1 MGRQRT
7 TRTPIPGLPG
17 MALVATQQQHQT
29 TFELDV
35 TRDDC
40 VDFTLDLSASDCEVA
55 GADGARV
62 LRSITTRG
70 ITQLGAA
77 VGPTPRL
84 GFEYAVHQLRPRSP
98 QTVVEDVVEQGRHD
112 NCWLLASLIA
122 VGPRDRL
129 CVGGLWT
136 TTTLAPDRALA
147 GATRRGHAHDALSV
161 LTGCPVDVVRS
172 GERDAEALWSWVAE
186 AVRRKDPVVVSTR
199 RVDTS
204 LAPGHAYA
212 LMDCRSLNGARYC
225 RLRDPRGGRPATDAG
240 AALAG
245 DAPLASG
252 ERWVPFSEVFDSH
265 SAVALARLASPRG
278 APWRVAR
285 ARAALTGGGPTAALR
300 VECDRATLLRCAVHQ
315 EEPLVDLGV
324 ALLDLS
330 TDAVVAA
337 TVAGKARTADVGVT
351 VGPGVYAVVP
361 TGGRFLPKDR
371 RQNVGLVVHA
381 DVAVKASAAPAPAAD
396 LANVLFAGVTHQ
408 LDGPGR
414 LVVAQSRGG
423 VEAVVE
429 NTDATRTLVL
439 RLDGTGSTNLE
450 GHAGAMTVAVS
461 VEPGAAAHVLS
472 AAPVQA
478 HAAWT
483 WDATWEASWS

>member
-1 MGRQRT
+1 MGRT

-17 MALVATQQQHQT
+17 VILTATQQQGST
-29 TFELDV
+29 TFALEV

-40 VDFTLDLSASDCEVA
+40 VDFTLDLSASDCEVVDA
-55 GADGARV
+55 QGARV
-62 LRSITTRG
+62 LRAITTRG
-70 ITQLGAA
+70 TTALGT
-77 VGPTPRL
+77 VIGKKLRL
-84 GFEYAVHQLRPRSP
+84 AFEYAIKPLRPSSP

-199 RVDTS
+199 RVDTA

-252 ERWVPFSEVFDSH
+252 ERWVPFSELFAAH
-265 SAVALARLASPRG
+265 SAVSLARLSSPRG

-315 EEPLVDLGV
+315 EEDLTDLGV
-324 ALLDLS
+324 AVLDLS

-351 VGPGVYAVVP
+351 VGPGVYTVVP
-361 TGGRFLPKDR
+361 TGGRFLPKDEC
-371 RQNVGLVVHA
+371 QNVGLVVHA
-381 DVAVKASAAPAPAAD
+381 DGPVKASAVPATAAD
-396 LANVLFAGVTHQ
+396 LAGVLFAGVTHQ

-423 VEAVVE
+423 VEAVLE
-429 NTDATRTLVL
+429 NTDATRTLKL

-483 WDATWEASWS
+483 WDATWNASWS

>member
-1 MGRQRT
+1 MVLT
-7 TRTPIPGLPG
+7 
-17 MALVATQQQHQT
+17 ADHWETQQQDKGT
-29 TFELDV
+29 TFALEI

-40 VDFTLDLSASDCEVA
+40 VDFTLDLEGSDCEVL
-55 GADGARV
+55 GADGALH
-62 LRSITTRG
+62 LRAIASKGTTA
-70 ITQLGAA
+70 LGT
-77 VGPTPRL
+77 VIGKKLRL
-84 GFEYAVHQLRPRSP
+84 AFEYAIKSPRPRSP

-172 GERDAEALWSWVAE
+172 GERDTEALWTWVAE

-199 RVDTS
+199 RVDDTT

-212 LMDCRSLNGARYC
+212 VVDGRSLNGERYC

-245 DAPLASG
+245 DAPLARG
-252 ERWVPFSEVFDSH
+252 ERWVPFSELSAAH
-265 SAVALARLASPRG
+265 SAVAVARLASPRG

-285 ARAALTGGGPTAALR
+285 ARTALTGGPTTKALR
-300 VECDRATLLRCAVHQ
+300 VECDRTTLLRCAVHQ
-315 EEPLVDLGV
+315 DLTDLGV
-324 ALLDLS
+324 AVLDLS

-337 TVAGKARTADVGVT
+337 TVAGKARTADVDVT

-361 TGGRFLPKDR
+361 TGGRFLSTDG

-381 DVAVKASAAPAPAAD
+381 DVAVRASAAPATAAD
-396 LANVLFAGVTHQ
+396 LASVVFAGVAHA

-414 LVVAQSRGG
+414 LVVAQSRGS

-461 VEPGAAAHVLS
+461 VEPGAVAHVLS

-483 WDATWEASWS
+483 WDATWCASWS

>member
-1 MGRQRT
+1 MGQRT
-7 TRTPIPGLPG
+7 TRTQIPGLPG
-17 MALVATQQQHQT
+17 VALLATQQQHQT
-29 TFELDV
+29 TFELAV

-40 VDFTLDLSASDCEVA
+40 VDFVLDLSGSDCEVL
-55 GADGARV
+55 GADGALH
-62 LRSITTRG
+62 LRAIASKGTTA
-70 ITQLGAA
+70 LGT
-77 VGPTPRL
+77 VIGKKLRL
-84 GFEYAVHQLRPRSP
+84 AFEYAIKSLRPRSP

-161 LTGCPVDVVRS
+161 LTGCPVDVLRS
-172 GERDAEALWSWVAE
+172 GERDAEALWTYLAE
-186 AVRRKDPVVVSTR
+186 AVRRKDPAVVSTR
-199 RVDTS
+199 RVDDTS
-204 LAPGHAYA
+204 LASGHAYA
-212 LMDCRSLNGARYC
+212 LIDCRSLNGERYC

-245 DAPLASG
+245 DAPLARG
-252 ERWVPFSEVFDSH
+252 ERWVPFSELFAAH
-265 SAVALARLASPRG
+265 SAVAVARLSSPRG

-285 ARAALTGGGPTAALR
+285 ARAALTGGPTTKALR

-315 EEPLVDLGV
+315 EEDLTDLGV
-324 ALLDLS
+324 AVLDLS
-330 TDAVVAA
+330 TDAIVAA
-337 TVAGKARTADVGVT
+337 TVAGKARTADVDVT
-351 VGPGVYAVVP
+351 VGPGTYAVIP
-361 TGGRFLPKDR
+361 TGGRFLPKDG
-371 RQNVGLVVHA
+371 RQKVGLVVHS
-381 DVAVKASAAPAPAAD
+381 DVAVKASAAPAPAAG
-396 LANVLFAGVTHQ
+396 LTSVVFAGVTHH

-423 VEAVVE
+423 VDVVVE
-429 NTDATRTLVL
+429 NTDATQTLVL

-461 VEPGAAAHVLS
+461 VEPGAAARVLS

-483 WDATWEASWS
+483 WDAVWHASWS